1 MKIKNKNFD
10 NEQLSG
16 RACITLCEEPLN
28 ELDAIHQACRALSK
42 EMPEHYKV
50 EYDCMDILTKRTT
63 DESGRKCINIE
74 FGYEVK
80 TEK

>member
-1 MKIKNKNFD
+1 
-10 NEQLSG
+10 
-16 RACITLCEEPLN
+16 
-28 ELDAIHQACRALSK
+28 
-42 EMPEHYKV
+42 MPEHYKV
-50 EYDCMDILTKRTT
+50 EYDCLDILTKRTT